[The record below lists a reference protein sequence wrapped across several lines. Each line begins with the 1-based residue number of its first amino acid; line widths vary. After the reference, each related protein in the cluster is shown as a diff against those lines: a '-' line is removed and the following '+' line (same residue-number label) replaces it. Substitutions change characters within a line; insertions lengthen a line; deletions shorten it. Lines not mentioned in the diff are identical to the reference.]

1 MDRKAFE
8 LGYLLGHALSRVE
21 AEDIVAA
28 TRGVEAALRRILVV
42 DEVFRAELETIP
54 PDELKEMPFVL
65 LGEGRVYWLP
75 YYRRAWVVFVELPR
89 SAEQAYEDAIRHVAI
104 IQETMEKSG
113 LHEVIAHLA
122 QATPEGYGAEREWPP
137 PDILRLAE
145 SLGVSIEDTAELVGG
160 RLSPQEAIAEVG
172 QRGSRNV
179 FALLLRMPN
188 PFTIFSN
195 RIWRFKRE
203 LSLERVRSLW
213 PRREG
218 WGAALGGAILV
229 GADIV
234 AAVEGVLEGP
244 SLGGI
249 AASIATVYSVP
260 EGCAR
265 IRRGVERMRVQ
276 EEHRQ

>member
-8 LGYLLGHALSRVE
+8 LGYLLGRALSRGE
-21 AEDIVAA
+21 AADIVAA

-65 LGEGRVYWLP
+65 LEEGGVRWLP

-145 SLGVSIEDTAELVGG
+145 SLGTSIEEAVEVVGG
-160 RLSPQEAIAEVG
+160 RLSPQEAIAEVK
-172 QRGSRNV
+172 RTGSRSI
-179 FALLLRMPN
+179 FARFLSTPN
-188 PFTIFSN
+188 PFTAFLS
-195 RIWRFKRE
+195 RVLHFRRKLTLEE
-203 LSLERVRSLW
+203 LRNLW
-213 PRREG
+213 PKREG